1 MIEKLPEEP
10 QNELRNVLILK
21 INELIDIVNKP
32 VRQPRRKTANTDS
45 KKS

>member
-1 MIEKLPEEP
+1 MIEKLSEEP
-10 QNELRNVLILK
+10 QNELRNALILK

-32 VRQPRRKTANTDS
+32 VRQPRRKTANSDS